1 MKSGAFKIDKW
12 IIYYYVISKKEK
24 NRSLQAQASQ
34 KQKRRKASVFA
45 SCNNSS
51 GSATVETVLV
61 LPIFLCAVTVF
72 LMIGQ
77 CIITEGKI
85 QHAVTKTADICS
97 REKELNKSPNVFLTF
112 YSVFD
117 MSPGDRSC
125 ITGDEAGIQ
134 LSLEEL
140 DGGERIQVKAVY
152 RLRIAVLFFGKFSFV
167 KRAVSVRR
175 VFCGYTPHGEQ
186 ESGEDRIVY
195 VAKNGEVYHTNLSCS
210 HICLSISGEKATQII
225 NSSRLQACEK
235 CIGKGEKPSRLYIT
249 VFGECFHST
258 LNCSGLKRSVTAVQL
273 SKVKNMRMCTRCAS
287 RESSGRK

>member
-45 SCNNSS
+45 SCNNPS

-85 QHAVTKTADICS
+85 QHAVTKTADIYSC
-97 REKELNKSPNVFLTF
+97 EKELNKSPNVFLTF

-210 HICLSISGEKATQII
+210 HICLSISGENATQII

-287 RESSGRK
+287 RESSGKK